1 MSKSAFISDKRG
13 ATAVEFA
20 LLITPFISLLFV
32 TLQTILIFL
41 SNAQLDT
48 ATRASSRLLMTGSA
62 QQSSMS
68 QGQFKNQVCAAAT
81 NFDCAKIM
89 VDVQSSQTF
98 SSLNGAAPTITYGAN
113 GLASNSFS
121 YSPGGPN
128 DVVIV
133 RVMYAWPVIGGIL
146 GVGLVN
152 QPNNTR
158 LLVSTFV
165 FKNEPYA

>member
-1 MSKSAFISDKRG
+1 MSKPAFIRDKRG

-20 LLITPFISLLFV
+20 LLITPFVSLLFV
-32 TLQTILIFL
+32 TLQTLLIFL

-48 ATRASSRLLMTGSA
+48 ATRTAARQLMTGSA
-62 QQSSMS
+62 QLASMS
-68 QGQFKNQVCAAAT
+68 QDQFKTQICNAASD
-81 NFDCAKIM
+81 FDCSKIM

-98 SSLNGAAPTITYGAN
+98 SSLSSAAPTITYDAN
-113 GLASNSFS
+113 GKSTNAFSF
-121 YSPGGPN
+121 SPGGPN

-133 RVMYAWPVIGGIL
+133 RVMYSWPVIGGIL
-146 GVGLVN
+146 GVGLAN
-152 QPNNTR
+152 QPNDTR